1 VQDGM
6 TQISRRGTTLIQFGK
21 EEEDKDLG
29 AVAQKPQSL
38 IKKDAPETRTK
49 LHFEYM
55 NTN

>member
-1 VQDGM
+1 M

-21 EEEDKDLG
+21 EEADKDSG